1 MSTVVDFDSY
11 LETLVTDYKQTI
23 SHISGL
29 SLNDLKELVGYID
42 GNIEKSKQISTFG
55 LSLTLVGA
63 IVSFTSSNI
72 LIAYDSI
79 LTIKIIISCILLLL
93 FSFILYSVLKDTRNE
108 REKIKILII
117 IKNRVEFRITEMSSN
132 P

>member
-11 LETLVTDYKQTI
+11 LETLVTDYKQTS
-23 SHISGL
+23 SHINGL

>member
-11 LETLVTDYKQTI
+11 LETLVTDYKQTS
-23 SHISGL
+23 SHINGL

-117 IKNRVEFRITEMSSN
+117 IKNRVEFRITEMSSD

>member
-11 LETLVTDYKQTI
+11 LETLVTDYKQTN
-23 SHISGL
+23 SHINGL

-79 LTIKIIISCILLLL
+79 LTIKIIISCILL
-93 FSFILYSVLKDTRNE
+93 FVFTFILFSVLKDTRNE
-108 REKIKILII
+108 REKIKIFII
-117 IKNRVEFRITEMSSN
+117 IKNRVEFRITELNSK

>member
-11 LETLVTDYKQTI
+11 LETLVTDYKQTS
-23 SHISGL
+23 SHINGL
-29 SLNDLKELVGYID
+29 SLDDLKELVGYID

-93 FSFILYSVLKDTRNE
+93 ISFILYSVLKDTRNE

-117 IKNRVEFRITEMSSN
+117 IKNRVEFRITEISSN
-132 P
+132 S

>member
-1 MSTVVDFDSY
+1 MSTVVDFDTY
-11 LETLVTDYKQTI
+11 LETLVTDYKQTS
-23 SHISGL
+23 SHINGL

-117 IKNRVEFRITEMSSN
+117 IKNRVEFLITEMSSN